1 MKQLASSLGIS
12 QPAEPSA
19 LADDREVNWCMDVI
33 CYGLSLP
40 LTDHE
45 TIKDCVNVYCEWL
58 TALHP
63 VPKISVPAPIC
74 ADPNF
79 YARKMINH
87 LHNLFVPRPG
97 EGESPFRPEYLCLPA
112 CLWHVLVLPIYFR

>member
-1 MKQLASSLGIS
+1 
-12 QPAEPSA
+12 
-19 LADDREVNWCMDVI
+19 MDVI

-40 LTDHE
+40 LLTDHE

-63 VPKISVPAPIC
+63 VPRISVPAPIC
-74 ADPNF
+74 ADPNL
-79 YARKMINH
+79 YARKIINH

-97 EGESPFRPEYLCLPA
+97 EGEWDFNSQYLCLA
-112 CLWHVLVLPIYFR
+112 WSVSCLVLFLE